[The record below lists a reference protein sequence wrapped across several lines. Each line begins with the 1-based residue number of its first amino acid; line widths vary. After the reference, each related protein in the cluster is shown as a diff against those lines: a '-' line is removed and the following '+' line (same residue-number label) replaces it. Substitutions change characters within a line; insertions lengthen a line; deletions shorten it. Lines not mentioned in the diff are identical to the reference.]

1 MGVIRQPRKVVIA
14 NPQTPTTTD
23 NESTPVVSGNNTE
36 DEGSVVNAPRA
47 APLPSARPPTSPS
60 LARARLGHRLML
72 KQGRRCKQR
81 YENERVLLAM
91 YGIDSEEAL
100 MGEDLAP
107 ETRSHFMDLL
117 ESDNQDIMEQFLNE
131 QEDKLFNKEKE
142 VSKKKIYVEEQDFE
156 AEKAFLKIGQG
167 MRAALKNQLP
177 FGMLQGIEQIINES
191 FSNDPDFELVIEGY
205 SSFERLLLHSLCAYN
220 ALNSYSFDSDGGR
233 KVKVE
238 NPYPGFYKKDPS
250 LHNYLLSKLKR

>member
-1 MGVIRQPRKVVIA
+1 MGVIRQPRKVIIA
-14 NPQTPTTTD
+14 NPNSNTNTDTDGATT
-23 NESTPVVSGNNTE
+23 GNNTE

-47 APLPSARPPTSPS
+47 APVPSARPPASPS

-72 KQGRRCKQR
+72 KQGRKCKQR
-81 YENERVLLAM
+81 YENERVLMAM
-91 YGIDSEEAL
+91 YGIDSEQSL

-117 ESDNQDIMEQFLNE
+117 ESENQDVLEQFLNNE
-131 QEDKLFNKEKE
+131 EDKLFNKEKE
-142 VSKKKIYVEEQDFE
+142 VSKKKSYVEEQDFE
-156 AEKAFLKIGQG
+156 AERAFMKIGFN

-177 FGMLQGIEQIINES
+177 FGMLQGIENNINES
-191 FSNDPDFELVIEGY
+191 FLNDPDFELIVEGY

-220 ALNSYSFDSDGGR
+220 ALNSYSFDIDGKR
-233 KVKVE
+233 KVKVA

-250 LHNYLLSKLKR
+250 LHAYLLSKLKR